1 MKSVNRRAVGQT
13 WRILRSVDHAR
24 RVERS
29 DWTIRHTGPVCGLLA
44 YLTDPSV
51 ETSPALVDAVSGAS
65 HLMRHR
71 GPDEPGTWTDA
82 DIVLGFNRLSII
94 DIAHSH
100 QPLRWGPPEAPER
113 YALVFNGEIYN
124 YLELRAALQSDHGA
138 VFHTDGDGEAIVAG
152 FHHWGTDVLTR
163 LRGMFAFAL
172 WDTHTAELLCARDPF
187 GIKPLYLAT
196 GPGGTVVGS
205 EKKCLLDLA
214 ATAGIDLGID
224 ERAVQHYTVLQYVP
238 EPETLQRGIRR
249 LESGSYALVR
259 PGRAPVVTRYF
270 EPKFTAVPFRA
281 GGEQARYDEITAVLE
296 DSVAKHMRADV
307 TVGAFLSGG
316 IDSTAIA
323 ALAMRHNP
331 RLITFTTGFE
341 REGFSEVDVAVE
353 SAKAIGARHVTKVV
367 SAAEFVAALP
377 EIVWYLDEPVADPA
391 LVPLFFI
398 AREARK
404 HVKVVLSGEGADELF
419 GGYTIYREPLSL
431 KAFDYLPKPV
441 RRSLGK
447 ASQPLPDGMRGKSL
461 LHRGSLTLQER
472 YYGNARSFSDAQLR
486 AVLPGFR
493 PDWTHTDVTAPLYA
507 ASEGWDPV
515 ARMQHV
521 DLFTWLRGDI
531 LVKADKMTM
540 ANSLELRVPFLDPE
554 VFAVAS
560 RLPYDQ
566 KITRTTTKYAL
577 RRALEPIVPAH
588 VLNRPKL
595 GFPVPIRHWLKAGE
609 LLDWAHAM
617 VAVSQTGDLIDLN
630 AVRTMLDEHRAGD
643 SDHSRRLWTVLIFML
658 WHAIFIEG
666 SVTPQISEPTY
677 PVQI

>member
-1 MKSVNRRAVGQT
+1 M
-13 WRILRSVDHAR
+13 
-24 RVERS
+24 
-29 DWTIRHTGPVCGLLA
+29 CGLLA

-51 ETSPALVDAVSGAS
+51 EVSPTLVDAVSGAS

-71 GPDEPGTWTDA
+71 GPDEPGTWA
-82 DIVLGFNRLSII
+82 DDDVVLGFNRLSII

-100 QPLRWGPPEAPER
+100 QPLRWGPPETPDR

-124 YLELRAALQSDHGA
+124 YLELREALRSEHGA
-138 VFHTDGDGEAIVAG
+138 VFHTEGDGEAIVAG
-152 FHHWGTDVLTR
+152 YHHWGTEVLGR
-163 LRGMFAFAL
+163 LRGMFAFTL
-172 WDTHTAELLCARDPF
+172 WDTQTRELICARDPF

-196 GPGGTVVGS
+196 GPGGTVLGS
-205 EKKCLLDLA
+205 EKKCLVDLAPTAGLDL
-214 ATAGIDLGID
+214 DID

-249 LESGSYALVR
+249 LESGSYARIR
-259 PGRAPVVTRYF
+259 PGSAPEITRYF
-270 EPKFTAVPFRA
+270 TPRFAAVPFRA
-281 GGEQARYDEITAVLE
+281 GDEQARYDEITAVLE

-341 REGFSEVDVAVE
+341 REGFSEVDVAVA
-353 SAKAIGARHVTKVV
+353 SAEAIGARHVTKVV

-431 KAFDYLPKPV
+431 KAFDYLPRPV

-447 ASQPLPDGMRGKSL
+447 ASKPLPDGMRGKSL
-461 LHRGSLTLQER
+461 LHRGSLTLEER
-472 YYGNARSFSDAQLR
+472 YYGNARSFSDDQLR
-486 AVLPGFR
+486 TVLRQFNPN
-493 PDWTHTDVTAPLYA
+493 WTHTDVTAGLYA
-507 ASEGWDPV
+507 ASAGWDPV
-515 ARMQHV
+515 ARMQHI

-588 VLNRPKL
+588 VLNRAKL

-609 LLDWAHAM
+609 LLDWAYAM
-617 VAVSQTGDLIDLN
+617 VATSQTGELIDLA
-630 AVRTMLDEHRAGD
+630 AVRTMLDEHRAGQA
-643 SDHSRRLWTVLIFML
+643 DHSRRLWTVLIFML
-658 WHAIFIEG
+658 WHAIFVEG

>member
-1 MKSVNRRAVGQT
+1 M
-13 WRILRSVDHAR
+13 
-24 RVERS
+24 
-29 DWTIRHTGPVCGLLA
+29 CGLLA
-44 YLTDPSV
+44 LVRDPSAAV
-51 ETSPALVDAVSGAS
+51 TAETVDAVSESS

-71 GPDEPGTWTDA
+71 GPDEPGTWS
-82 DIVLGFNRLSII
+82 DIGAAGSATSGGAVVFGFNRLSII
-94 DIAHSH
+94 DIEHSH
-100 QPLRWGPPEAPER
+100 QPLRWGPPDEPGR
-113 YALVFNGEIYN
+113 YMLVFNGEIYN
-124 YLELRAALQSDHGA
+124 YLELRAELAAEHDA
-138 VFHTDGDGEAIVAG
+138 VFATDGDGEAIIAAY
-152 FHHWGTDVLTR
+152 HYWGADALNR

-172 WDTHTAELLCARDPF
+172 WDTERHELFCARDPF
-187 GIKPLYLAT
+187 GIKPLFMAT
-196 GPGGTVVGS
+196 GPGGTAVAS

-214 ATAGIDLGID
+214 ETLGIDLGID

-238 EPETLQRGIRR
+238 EPETLHRGIRR
-249 LESGSYALVR
+249 LESGCYAMIR
-259 PGRAPVVTRYF
+259 PGQAPEITRYF
-270 EPKFTAVPFRA
+270 VPRFAAVPFVN
-281 GGEQARYDEITAVLE
+281 GSEQARYDEITAVLE

-323 ALAMRHNP
+323 ALAIRHNP

-341 REGFSEVDVAVE
+341 REGFSEVDVAVA
-353 SAKAIGARHVTKVV
+353 SAEAIGARHVSKVV
-367 SAAEFVAALP
+367 SPAEFVEALP

-431 KAFDYLPKPV
+431 KPFEYLPGRL
-441 RRSLGK
+441 RRSMRK
-447 ASQPLPDGMRGKSL
+447 VSAPLPEGMRGKSL
-461 LHRGSLTLQER
+461 LHRGSQTLEER
-472 YYGNARSFSDAQLR
+472 YYGNARSFNDPQLQ
-486 AVLPGFR
+486 AVLKIFR
-493 PDWTHTDVTAPLYA
+493 PEWTHTDVTATVYEQ
-507 ASEGWDPV
+507 SRDWDPV
-515 ARMQHV
+515 ARMQHI

-560 RLPYDQ
+560 RLPLDQ

-577 RRALEPIVPAH
+577 RRALEPIVPSH

-595 GFPVPIRHWLKAGE
+595 GFPVPIRHWLQAGE
-609 LLDWAHAM
+609 LLDWAHEMLAT
-617 VAVSQTGDLIDLN
+617 SRTDELIDIP
-630 AVRTMLDEHRAGD
+630 AVRRMLDEHLAGT

-658 WHAIFIEG
+658 WHAIFVEH
-666 SVTPQISEPTY
+666 SVVPRIAEPQY
-677 PVQI
+677 PVQL

>member
-1 MKSVNRRAVGQT
+1 M
-13 WRILRSVDHAR
+13 
-24 RVERS
+24 
-29 DWTIRHTGPVCGLLA
+29 CGLLA
-44 YLTDPSV
+44 LVTDPSAEV
-51 ETSPALVDAVSGAS
+51 SEDLIAAVSGAS

-71 GPDEPGTWTDA
+71 GPDEPGTWSDNDA
-82 DIVLGFNRLSII
+82 RPTTVLGFNRLSII

-100 QPLRWGPPEAPER
+100 QPLRWGPPESPDR
-113 YALVFNGEIYN
+113 YVLVFNGEIYN
-124 YLELRAALQSDHGA
+124 YLELREQLSAEHGA
-138 VFHTDGDGEAIVAG
+138 VFATDGDSEAIVAAY
-152 FHHWGTDVLTR
+152 HYWGTEALTR

-172 WDTHTAELLCARDPF
+172 WDTVEGELFCARDPF
-187 GIKPLYLAT
+187 GIKPLYMAT
-196 GPGGTVVGS
+196 GAGGTVFGS

-214 ATAGIDLGID
+214 GIIGIDLGID
-224 ERAVQHYTVLQYVP
+224 ERATQHYTVLQYVP
-238 EPETLQRGIRR
+238 EPETLHRGVRR
-249 LESGSYALVR
+249 LESGSYARVR
-259 PGRAPVVTRYF
+259 PGQPPQVTRYF
-270 EPKFTAVPFRA
+270 TPRFAAVPFASGDER
-281 GGEQARYDEITAVLE
+281 ARYDEITAVLE

-341 REGFSEVDVAVE
+341 REGYSEVDVAVA
-353 SAKAIGARHVTKVV
+353 SAEAIGARHVTKVV
-367 SAAEFVAALP
+367 SQAEFVAALP

-431 KAFDYLPKPV
+431 RPFDYLPRPV
-441 RRSLGK
+441 RRSLGR
-447 ASQPLPDGMRGKSL
+447 ASRPLPDGLRGKSL
-461 LHRGSLTLQER
+461 LHRGSLTLEER

-493 PDWTHTDVTAPLYA
+493 PEWTHTDVTAPVYA
-507 ASEGWDPV
+507 ASDGWDPV
-515 ARMQHV
+515 ARMQHI

-560 RLPYDQ
+560 RLPLDQ
-566 KITRTTTKYAL
+566 KITRTTTKFAL

-595 GFPVPIRHWLKAGE
+595 GFPVPIRHWLQAGE
-609 LLDWAHAM
+609 LQDWAYRT
-617 VAVSQTGDLIDLN
+617 VAASAAGELIDLS
-630 AVRTMLDEHRAGD
+630 AVTRMLDEHRSGV

-658 WHAIFIEG
+658 WHAIFVEH

-677 PVQI
+677 PVQL